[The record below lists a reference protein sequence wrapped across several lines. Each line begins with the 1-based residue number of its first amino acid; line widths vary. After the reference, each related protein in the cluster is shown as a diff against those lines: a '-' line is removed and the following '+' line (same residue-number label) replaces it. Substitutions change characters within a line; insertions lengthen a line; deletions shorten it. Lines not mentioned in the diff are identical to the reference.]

1 VILASDALDD
11 PALIGLEAA
20 RLGPIRLAAG
30 VRPRHVLAYV
40 TLALTAVS
48 FTGFTP
54 LMLPYLVSA
63 HLHMPANRLG
73 QVIGGLSG
81 WQSLAIGVLSL
92 VFGALADRLGRRQLL
107 LFAYVAMAGGVALY
121 PFQTTAGGLVCTAL
135 LIGAGLG
142 AQLVANQTLGI
153 DYPRN
158 ESRGLY
164 MSTMLAVQL
173 IGTVLIVGQIGVR
186 LPGWAVRLGAD
197 AGDGLNLAFWCIA
210 AMGLPAL
217 LLVLFGLKPETRRP
231 IAAATTGASLATMT
245 ADFHALYRHAQ
256 RNGGFQ
262 LALLGSMTV
271 RGDLAVVAT
280 FLALSVASA
289 ARARGVDPAIAAKHA
304 GAVYSFVQ
312 AGTLAGAITMGLL
325 LDRFD
330 RRKLLLAGLVMV
342 SVALLSPL
350 LVRDVMSGQVDF
362 AAVALGLAEGAIT
375 VPTSVL
381 LGQEAPPRLR
391 GMATSIFVLL
401 GVLGVAGMSLAGGVL
416 FDRFGASG
424 PFLMAA
430 LLNTAI
436 LVRGLFIVWGRA
448 AQR

>member
-1 VILASDALDD
+1 MTSDVIADL
-11 PALIGLEAA
+11 PPTEAGEH
-20 RLGPIRLAAG
+20 RLGPIRLAPG
-30 VRPRHVLAYV
+30 VRPRHVAAYAA
-40 TLALTAVS
+40 LALTAVS

-54 LMLPYLVSA
+54 LMLPYLAAA
-63 HLHMPANRLG
+63 HLHMPAGQLG
-73 QVIGGLSG
+73 RVIGSLSG
-81 WQSLAIGVLSL
+81 WQSLAIGVLSV

-121 PFQTTAGGLVCTAL
+121 PLQTSLAGFVCAAL

-142 AQLVANQTLGI
+142 AQLVANQALGI

-173 IGTVLIVGQIGVR
+173 IGTALIVGQIGVR
-186 LPGWAVRLGAD
+186 LPGWAARLGAD
-197 AGDGLNLAFWCIA
+197 AGSGLSIAFWCIA

-217 LLVLFGLKPETRRP
+217 ILVLFGLKPETRKR
-231 IAAATTGASLATMT
+231 TGARAASGPSNGVA
-245 ADFHALYRHAQ
+245 ADLRELFAHAG

-289 ARARGVDPAIAAKHA
+289 ARAHGVDPAIAAKHA
-304 GAVYSFVQ
+304 GTVYSFVQ
-312 AGTLAGAITMGLL
+312 GGTLAGAITMGLL

-330 RRKLLLAGLVMV
+330 RRKLLLAGLALV
-342 SVALLSPL
+342 SLALLSPM

-381 LGQEAPPRLR
+381 LGQEAPPHLR
-391 GMATSIFVLL
+391 GLATSLFVLL
-401 GVLGVAGMSLAGGVL
+401 GVLSVACMSLAGGVL

-424 PFLMAA
+424 PFVMAA
-430 LLNTAI
+430 LLNSAI
-436 LVRGLFIVWGRA
+436 LVRGLFIVWGRSA
-448 AQR
+448 RR